1 MVIPCFR
8 SLMVRFIRFRACRS
22 ARSLVGSPKFIRRQV
37 DFVIARSRGAEVVDV
52 GRFCDT
58 PRTHRESEAS
68 KVAGQEV
75 CWQTRMRQSIKA

>member
-1 MVIPCFR
+1 MSGRV
-8 SLMVRFIRFRACRS
+8 A
-22 ARSLVGSPKFIRRQV
+22 QV
-37 DFVIARSRGAEVVDV
+37 YSTGNRFVIARSRGAEVVDV

-58 PRTHRESEAS
+58 PRTHKESEAS